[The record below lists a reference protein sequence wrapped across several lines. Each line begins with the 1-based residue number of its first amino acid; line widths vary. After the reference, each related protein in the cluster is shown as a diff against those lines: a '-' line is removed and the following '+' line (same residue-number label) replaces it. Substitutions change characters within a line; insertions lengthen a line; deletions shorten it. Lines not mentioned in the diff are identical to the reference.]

1 MSCWRGHGCVVGRLL
16 MICRRFFPPAAESET
31 KDEGEAAEMAEVQ
44 AAVDAEA
51 AEGEELKAEEGE
63 KTPDL
68 GLPDVPKDAPTEHG
82 EPQPKK
88 AKLQDD
94 AADGKKNE

>member
-1 MSCWRGHGCVVGRLL
+1 MR
-16 MICRRFFPPAAESET
+16 
-31 KDEGEAAEMAEVQ
+31 Q
-44 AAVDAEA
+44 AADAEA

-68 GLPDVPKDAPTEHG
+68 GLPDVPKDAPTEEG

-88 AKLQDD
+88 AKLEDESSE
-94 AADGKKNE
+94 GKKNE

>member
-1 MSCWRGHGCVVGRLL
+1 MSCCHIYRCVVGRLL
-16 MICRRFFPPAAESET
+16 MICRRFFPPAAESEME
-31 KDEGEAAEMAEVQ
+31 DEEAAAEVAEVRQ
-44 AAVDAEA
+44 AADAEA

-88 AKLQDD
+88 AKLEDESSK
-94 AADGKKNE
+94 GKKNE